1 MLACLNQRNLF
12 HCVYI
17 KAQKREIKQYC
28 PGADRRNEG
37 AICVRPPLVRL
48 FNWYVRRRE
57 ALSSCEMEK
66 SSWLKREISDYGRRI
81 SSGPPKLF
89 SSRSDPF
96 LIKISLYLPIFFSRL
111 PSLPSESSRPI
122 TGESEALPMLI
133 TAISELAQK
142 MAQIGP
148 CPRHWDDVI
157 YKGWCRVVLI
167 NKRMCEKISGS
178 TRFNQMLFSGEI
190 E

>member
-1 MLACLNQRNLF
+1 MCKHRILKSKETTRENRSTKRRRNL
-12 HCVYI
+12 
-17 KAQKREIKQYC
+17 C
-28 PGADRRNEG
+28 PF
-37 AICVRPPLVRL
+37 PSSPSLQLVRQKKGG
-48 FNWYVRRRE
+48 V
-57 ALSSCEMEK
+57 
-66 SSWLKREISDYGRRI
+66 
-81 SSGPPKLF
+81 KLL
-89 SSRSDPF
+89 RNGKVF
-96 LIKISLYLPIFFSRL
+96 LIEKRDLWLWKKDFFWAAQIVFLQEWSFFNKNLSPL
-111 PSLPSESSRPI
+111 PSPVFPSFAFPRRSRPI

-133 TAISELAQK
+133 TAISELAEK